1 MDIDES
7 YIKSQSY
14 LDLREKTI
22 DSVGPSTTGTKVAFD
37 VNLYSGSSGL
47 HHDEIGYVTVK
58 GHVQPPG
65 KTKRWELNP
74 IFPQSIEVRMDYW
87 GIDEGAA
94 DLLHGIVRSIRPENV
109 LETGTH
115 KGRSTSAI
123 ASALVKNG
131 TGRLT
136 TVDPVDYGLMSNGAL
151 TDDEKRVVTQVVG
164 QTPDV
169 FPTLDIEDIDFA
181 FIDGDH
187 TLAGMI
193 KDFKFVESRIAETCI
208 VVIDNVSDDGYPEIK
223 GYFSNTKA
231 GACLPTMNGMQI
243 IELRK

>member
-1 MDIDES
+1 
-7 YIKSQSY
+7 
-14 LDLREKTI
+14 
-22 DSVGPSTTGTKVAFD
+22 
-37 VNLYSGSSGL
+37 
-47 HHDEIGYVTVK
+47 
-58 GHVQPPG
+58 
-65 KTKRWELNP
+65 
-74 IFPQSIEVRMDYW
+74 MDYW

-123 ASALVKNG
+123 ASALVRNG

-151 TDDEKRVVTQVVG
+151 TDDEKKVVTQVVG

-169 FPTLDIEDIDFA
+169 FPTLDIENIDFA

-193 KDFKFVESRIAETCI
+193 KDLKFVESRIAETCI